1 MKTFFSGLRKVETA
15 MAVISMSAFTVVA
28 FLQVTFR
35 VFLHNPLGWS
45 EELCKFLFI
54 WCTFIGAILVSA
66 DNAHFCVDF
75 FVTKCSPFVQKILKY
90 LSFVLVALFSVILIY
105 FGIKLMLSNI
115 NRISPAMG
123 IPMYYIY
130 TIFPI
135 NGILVILHL
144 IESIWK
150 DAKSAGTEA

>member
-15 MAVISMSAFTVVA
+15 LAVISMVAFTAVA

-66 DNAHFCVDF
+66 DNGHFCVDF
-75 FVTKCSPFVQKILKY
+75 FVTKCSPVVQKILKY
-90 LSFVLVALFSVILIY
+90 LSFALVALFSVILIY
-105 FGIKLMLSNI
+105 FGVKLMMSNT
-115 NRISPAMG
+115 NRISPALG
-123 IPMYYIY
+123 IQMSYIY

-135 NGILVILHL
+135 NGVLVILHL

-150 DAKSAGTEA
+150 DAKARKEA